1 MNPQKILQEKWC
13 KLVQSL
19 YLQPKVHTLLLFF
32 LHISSLIHSIVLLFM
47 LTG

>member
-19 YLQPKVHTLLLFF
+19 YLQSKVHTLLHF
-32 LHISSLIHSIVLLFM
+32 LVCIYHH
-47 LTG
+47 